1 MNRLEFNKPNQVLA
15 WIALMCGLQ
24 VIILWLNATL
34 PIVGYWLTYFL
45 PFITLMVY
53 LLTQWRGFLIYSLTS
68 ILLVI
73 ILIQPFVEMTLFY
86 ALPSWL
92 LGIGYGIA
100 LKKKATLLSLL
111 VILSIIQFGILYL
124 IQVFTLQLYQ
134 LDLLD
139 FIYQIL
145 NLDRNTLV
153 VVLDPIL
160 FYTIALL
167 QVLVGLLLIFP
178 LIERFHL
185 PMHYQLY
192 FSKQELMFF
201 NGLFIITLLTLFLMP
216 SVAFFALGPLA
227 LFTIYSYVYFFMKP
241 ARFAVYVLL
250 LGLVLYPFINAILSS
265 VLEGPYRI
273 FSVLFLSI
281 FPLLIVLFN
290 SFTQKQENAL
300 I

>member
-100 LKKKATLLSLL
+100 LKKK
-111 VILSIIQFGILYL
+111 
-124 IQVFTLQLYQ
+124 QLYC
-134 LDLLD
+134 LYWLSYRS
-139 FIYQIL
+139 F
-145 NLDRNTLV
+145 NLA
-153 VVLDPIL
+153 
-160 FYTIALL
+160 FYI
-167 QVLVGLLLIFP
+167 
-178 LIERFHL
+178 
-185 PMHYQLY
+185 
-192 FSKQELMFF
+192 
-201 NGLFIITLLTLFLMP
+201 
-216 SVAFFALGPLA
+216 
-227 LFTIYSYVYFFMKP
+227 
-241 ARFAVYVLL
+241 
-250 LGLVLYPFINAILSS
+250 
-265 VLEGPYRI
+265 
-273 FSVLFLSI
+273 
-281 FPLLIVLFN
+281 
-290 SFTQKQENAL
+290 
-300 I
+300 

>member
-24 VIILWLNATL
+24 VIILWINATL

-100 LKKKATLLSLL
+100 LKKKAPLLSLL

-160 FYTIALL
+160 IYTIALL

-192 FSKQELMFF
+192 FSKHELIFF